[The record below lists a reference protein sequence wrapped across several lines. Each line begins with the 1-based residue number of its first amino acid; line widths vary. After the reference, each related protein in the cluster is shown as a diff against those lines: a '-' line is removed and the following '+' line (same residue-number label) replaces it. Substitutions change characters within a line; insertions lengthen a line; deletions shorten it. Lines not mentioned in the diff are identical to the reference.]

1 MTIIKRLAA
10 LREQMQQLGLS
21 AYIVPGT
28 DPHASEYMA
37 PHWAEMQW
45 ITGFLGEA
53 GTAVI
58 TMDKALLWTDSRFYL
73 QAEKEL
79 QGSTFTLMRESDVD
93 CPSIKDWLLSSLS
106 PVACSL
112 SPKIGLD
119 AEMYSVNA
127 YKAFQQD
134 LVDGGL
140 ELVSADLISP
150 IWTSQRPEIPMHP
163 LYIYDDAF
171 AGESVEA
178 KLIRVRAKMK
188 EKRCQ
193 ALVIAELDELG
204 WLLNIRGND
213 VDFTPCVI
221 GYCVVEMERCTLFVD
236 SRKVDAPTKAQLKAK
251 GVDCQPYEA
260 VYEYLKKIDAQA
272 VLMDGNRVNE
282 ALWECAAEKATCR
295 VVTPSPVQIMMSQKN
310 AVEIAGERLAMR
322 QDAVALTRFFHW
334 LETEALKTPQTEI
347 TLADKLHE
355 FRAKGK
361 NFVDESFGTIAGWNA
376 NGAIVHY
383 AAKPESCAA
392 IEGSGVLLL
401 DSGGQYLDGTTDIT
415 RTVWVGNPEAISAQ
429 LRRDYTLVLKGH
441 IALARARFPQGTR
454 GNQLDVLAHQ
464 FMWQD
469 GISYAHGTGHGVG
482 HFMCCHEGPSN
493 IRMDNNTN
501 PIYLGQVF
509 SDEPGIY
516 RAGEYGIRTE
526 NLMTA
531 REAAAKPR
539 TTGETY
545 YEFETLTLCF
555 YDTQLIE
562 MSMLTKEEIQWIN
575 TYHAWVEREVA
586 PLLDKDDAEYL
597 HKKCVAL

>member
-1 MTIIKRLAA
+1 MTIINRLAA
-10 LREQMQQLGLS
+10 LREQMQQLGLN
-21 AYIVPGT
+21 AYIIPGT

-45 ITGFLGEA
+45 ITGFLGES

-58 TMDKALLWTDSRFYL
+58 TTDKALLWADSRYYL

-93 CPSIKDWLLSSLS
+93 CPSITDWLLSNLS
-106 PVACSL
+106 PVTCHL
-112 SPKIGLD
+112 SPKIGVNP
-119 AEMYSVNA
+119 EMYSVNA
-127 YKAFQQD
+127 YRKLQETLAE
-134 LVDGGL
+134 GGI
-140 ELVSADLISP
+140 ELVSKDLIAP
-150 IWTSQRPEIPMHP
+150 IWTENRPSIPMNP

-171 AGESVEA
+171 AGESVES
-178 KLIRVRAKMK
+178 KLLRVRTKLK

-193 ALVIAELDELG
+193 ALVIAELDEIG
-204 WLLNIRGND
+204 WLLNIRGTD

-221 GYCVVEMERCTLFVD
+221 AYCVVEQERCTLFVD
-236 SRKVDAPTKAQLKAK
+236 AKKIDAPTKAKLKAK
-251 GVDCQPYEA
+251 GGEVLAYEA
-260 VYEYLKKIDAQA
+260 VFEYLKKIDAKA

-282 ALWECAAEKATCR
+282 ALYECVQVASAAR

-310 AVEIAGERLAMR
+310 DVEISGERLAMR
-322 QDAVALTRFFHW
+322 QDAVALTRFFMW

-355 FRAKGK
+355 FRAMGT
-361 NFVDESFGTIAGWNA
+361 NFTDESFNTIAGWNA

-383 AAKPESCAA
+383 AAKPDSCAA

-415 RTVWVGNPEAISAQ
+415 RTVWVGNPTTISDQ
-429 LRRDYTLVLKGH
+429 LKKDFTLVLKGH

-464 FMWQD
+464 FMWQE
-469 GISYAHGTGHGVG
+469 GISYSHGTGHGVG
-482 HFMCCHEGPSN
+482 HFMGCHEGPSN

-531 REAAAKPR
+531 REATAKPR
-539 TTGETY
+539 STGETY

-555 YDTQLIE
+555 YDTRL
-562 MSMLTKEEIQWIN
+562 MAMDMLTTEEIQWIN
-575 TYHAWVEREVA
+575 TYHAWVEREVS
-586 PLLDKDDAEYL
+586 PLLNKEEADYL